1 MFRSIWSK
9 SLRDYWVPILGWGLG
24 LGLFMLVVFA
34 TATPAAVTAFI
45 SFARIISFL
54 GEPYAMNTPE
64 GYITFR
70 YMETTVPLLLS
81 IWTILAGARLVRGEE
96 ERGTMDVLL
105 ATPQPRTR
113 LLLEKVGALV
123 IALILIAILIALGAA
138 AGEARLGAALGGHVD
153 MVRALLMG
161 LNVSL
166 LAFFFSMIALLLSQF
181 TTSRGAAVGWASGV
195 LLLALLLVIV
205 GREVSGSQVQYLSPF
220 YYYNLNRPLLL
231 GFSNQPL
238 AALLLVGLILLFL
251 VLSLIVFARRDIGRP
266 AFESQ
271 RERASGTQPALRSLS
286 RAEHAVSTRS
296 VSLHTL
302 FAQGWPSFWWL
313 FGIVVICVAVVKV
326 VPGLQEAFYKAVQQT
341 PWLQQYLF
349 DTPTNT
355 NAALLGTIIFA
366 FVPALVVIFALTL
379 ALKWPSDLENGRLE
393 LILGTPNS
401 RPRVLLERFGANV
414 LVVVLASVLTWLAL
428 VIGAQL
434 IHLSVD
440 QGRILAASFTML
452 PPALITM
459 GLVYAIAGCLRYG
472 AILSIL
478 VAYLVLSYLQESLE
492 GAIQFPNWLM
502 SLSIFHV
509 YGNPI
514 FLGMN
519 WTNFLGMTAVAI
531 ALLIIGLVQFRYVDV
546 EVG

>member
-9 SLRDYWVPILGWGLG
+9 SLKDYWVPILGWGFG
-24 LGLFMLVVFA
+24 LGLLMLVGFA
-34 TATPAAVTAFI
+34 TATPAVVTAFI
-45 SFARIISFL
+45 SFARIISFI
-54 GEPYAMNTPE
+54 GDPYAMNTAE

-105 ATPQPRTR
+105 ATPQPRAR

-123 IALILIAILIALGAA
+123 IALILIAILIALGAV

-153 MVRALLMG
+153 MFRALLMG

-166 LAFFFSMIALLLSQF
+166 LAFFFSMIALLFSQF
-181 TTSRGAAVGWASGV
+181 ITSRGAAAGWASGV
-195 LLLALLLVIV
+195 LLLALLLAIV
-205 GREVSGSQVQYLSPF
+205 GREISGSPVQYLSPF
-220 YYYNLNRPLLL
+220 YYYNLNRPLLPS
-231 GFSNQPL
+231 FSDQPL
-238 AALLLVGLILLFL
+238 AVLLLLGLSVLCLVGSI
-251 VLSLIVFARRDIGRP
+251 VLFARRDIGRP
-266 AFESQ
+266 VFELQ
-271 RERASGTQPALRSLS
+271 RERANGTQPAQHSLS
-286 RAEHAVSTRS
+286 RAEHAASTRS
-296 VSLHTL
+296 VSLNTL
-302 FAQGWPSFWWL
+302 YAQGWSSFWWL
-313 FGIVVICVAVVKV
+313 LGIIYFCAVIVFL
-326 VPGLQEAFYKAVQQT
+326 VPGIQKAFYKAAQET

-349 DTPTNT
+349 DTPIST
-355 NAALLGTIIFA
+355 NAALIGTIIFS
-366 FVPALVVIFALTL
+366 FLPALVVIFALTL
-379 ALKWPSDLENGRLE
+379 ALKWSSDLENGRLE

-414 LVVVLASVLTWLAL
+414 LMVVLAPVLTWLAL
-428 VIGAQL
+428 LIGAQL

-440 QGRILAASFTML
+440 QGKILAASFSML

-459 GLVYAIAGCLRYG
+459 GLVYALTGRLRYRAVVG
-472 AILSIL
+472 LL
-478 VAYLVLSYLQESLE
+478 VGYLVLSYLQESLE

-519 WTNFLGMTAVAI
+519 WTNFLGMIGVAI
-531 ALLIIGLVQFRYVDV
+531 ALLIIGLVQFRYADV
-546 EVG
+546 EL